1 MIRVITTAIALT
13 MLATTAHAGL
23 LSSART
29 MTWDTK
35 HSSHYLLST
44 MNFDVR
50 VYEYT
55 PSNNKNIRCVFF
67 AGNRN
72 SSGAAC
78 YPVEASKRVK

>member
-44 MNFDVR
+44 VSDPRLKPEGLF
-50 VYEYT
+50 
-55 PSNNKNIRCVFF
+55 S
-67 AGNRN
+67 
-72 SSGAAC
+72 
-78 YPVEASKRVK
+78 